1 MCLKFSLSEL
11 IMRHIYTRKEKHDM
25 HSEDLKKIIDNIE
38 KVIIGKRETIKLLL
52 VGLLT
57 KGHILIEDVPGMGKT
72 MLALALAKSMN
83 AGFKRIQFTP
93 DLLPSDVTG
102 GFIYSPKSGDFDFKQ
117 GPVFTN
123 ILLADEINRTTPRTQ
138 SALLECMQEYKV
150 SIDGQTFSL
159 PNPFIVVATQNPI
172 EYQGTYPLPEA
183 QIDRFALKISMG
195 YLRAE
200 EEVKVISGQK
210 VQHPIENLTPALD
223 LEKILQLQ
231 EEVRKIQISPNIL
244 DYIVK
249 LVSATRKKEE
259 IKLGASPRASI
270 ALMKASSAW
279 ALLEGRD
286 YVIPEDVVNLLPYV
300 LKHRLAL
307 QPKAL
312 IAGKTTDLV
321 ISDLLRSTPI
331 P

>member
-1 MCLKFSLSEL
+1 
-11 IMRHIYTRKEKHDM
+11 M
-25 HSEDLKKIIDNIE
+25 HSENLKRIIENME
-38 KVIIGKRETIKLLL
+38 KVIVGKTDTVKLLI

-57 KGHILIEDVPGMGKT
+57 KGHILIEDVPGLGKT
-72 MLALALAKSMN
+72 MLALTLAKSIS
-83 AGFKRIQFTP
+83 ADFKRIQFTP

-102 GFIYSPKSGDFDFKQ
+102 GFVYNPKSGDFDFKQ

-138 SALLECMQEYKV
+138 SALLECMQEYNV
-150 SIDGQTFSL
+150 SLDGKTFAL

-183 QIDRFALKISMG
+183 QIDRFSMKINMG
-195 YLRAE
+195 YLRTE
-200 EEVKVISGQK
+200 EEVKVISEQK
-210 VQHPIENLTPALD
+210 IQHPIENLKPALD
-223 LEKILQLQ
+223 LEKVLELQ
-231 EEVRKIQISPNIL
+231 EAVKKIQVSPNVL
-244 DYIVK
+244 NYIVK

-259 IKLGASPRASI
+259 VKLGASPRASI

-286 YVIPEDVVNLLPYV
+286 YVIPEDVVNLLPWV
-300 LKHRLAL
+300 LKHRIIL

-312 IAGKTTDLV
+312 IAGKTPEHI
-321 ISDLLRSTPI
+321 ISDLLRSIPI

>member
-1 MCLKFSLSEL
+1 
-11 IMRHIYTRKEKHDM
+11 M
-25 HSEDLKKIIDNIE
+25 HSENLKKIIDNME
-38 KVIIGKRETIKLLL
+38 KVIIGKTDTVKLLI

-57 KGHILIEDVPGMGKT
+57 KGHILIEDVPGLGKT
-72 MLALALAKSMN
+72 MLALALAKSIS
-83 AGFKRIQFTP
+83 ADFKRIQFTP

-102 GFIYSPKSGDFDFKQ
+102 GFIYNPKTGDFDLKK

-138 SALLECMQEYKV
+138 SALLECMQEYNV
-150 SIDGQTFSL
+150 SLDGKTLAL

-183 QIDRFALKISMG
+183 QIDRFSMKISMG
-195 YLRAE
+195 YLRNE
-200 EEVKVISGQK
+200 EEAKVISEQK
-210 VQHPIENLTPALD
+210 IQHPIENLKPALD
-223 LEKILQLQ
+223 LEKVLELQ
-231 EEVRKIQISPNIL
+231 EEVKKIQVSPNVL

-259 IKLGASPRASI
+259 VKLGASPRASI
-270 ALMKASSAW
+270 ALMKTSCAW

-286 YVIPEDVVNLLPYV
+286 YVIPEDVVNLLPWV
-300 LKHRLAL
+300 LKHRLIL

-312 IAGKTTDLV
+312 IAGKTPEHI